1 MLERMLSR
9 RASRRVSIAALGSEE
24 GSVVAEADAVSEK
37 QMADNRMIN
46 GVMKFFMM
54 YGGGI

>member
-1 MLERMLSR
+1 MLSR